1 MKRVYE
7 AFDGKIFKDDKECL
21 AYEQN
26 LKEENV
32 VKNVKFYDSNNN
44 LINIEKIYDINYI
57 LYNIYKVVI
66 PTEEDCNTLNE
77 WLENYCIHTK
87 EIHFPGKGTWYSVPI
102 TTITIVSADE
112 MEK

>member
-1 MKRVYE
+1 MQGDKRMKRVYE
-7 AFDGKIFKDDKECL
+7 AFDGKLFKDDKECL

-57 LYNIYKVVI
+57 LYNIYKIVI
-66 PTEEDCNTLNE
+66 FSNLTNRYYLCYFFIAFNL
-77 WLENYCIHTK
+77 K
-87 EIHFPGKGTWYSVPI
+87 
-102 TTITIVSADE
+102 AA
-112 MEK
+112 

>member
-44 LINIEKIYDINYI
+44 LMNIKDINDISYI
-57 LYNIYKVVI
+57 IYNFYKVVI
-66 PTEEDCNTLNE
+66 PTEEVCDTLNE
-77 WLENYCIHTK
+77 WLRYNIYADTIY
-87 EIHFPGKGTWYSVPI
+87 FPGKGTWYSVPI
-102 TTITIVSADE
+102 TTIKIVSADE